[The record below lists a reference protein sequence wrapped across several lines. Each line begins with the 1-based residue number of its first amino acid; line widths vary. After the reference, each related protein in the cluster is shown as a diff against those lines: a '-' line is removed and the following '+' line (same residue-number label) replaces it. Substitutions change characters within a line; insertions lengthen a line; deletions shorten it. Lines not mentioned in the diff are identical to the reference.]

1 MTAQCRIQS
10 RISAEWLFCHLGNWN
25 ATLLSTYSQL

>member
-10 RISAEWLFCHLGNWN
+10 RISTEWLFHYLGNWN
-25 ATLLSTYSQL
+25 ATLLSTYEQL